1 MTWSDRASGPT
12 PPHTMAAMI
21 TFNPLALAA
30 RAPAASRVGASARRV
45 ASPKMATRV
54 SNARKVSFAR
64 AAKV

>member
-1 MTWSDRASGPT
+1 
-12 PPHTMAAMI
+12 MAAMI

-30 RAPAASRVGASARRV
+30 RAPTASRVGASARRV